1 MISIKLRPGQDPN
14 KAIQKLKN
22 TLINESLFEELK
34 KRKYFSKPSKK
45 KRLKSEN
52 AEKQRI
58 KDYRKAVRKAEQEGG
73 WN

>member
-1 MISIKLRPGQDPN
+1 MITIKLRPGQDPN

-22 TLINESLFEELK
+22 VLINESLFEELK
-34 KRKYFSKPSKK
+34 KRKYYSKPSKK

-52 AEKQRI
+52 AAKQKV
-58 KDYRKAVRKAEQEGG
+58 KDFRKLVRKAEQEGG

>member
-1 MISIKLRPGQDPN
+1 MITIKLRPGQDPN

-22 TLINESLFEELK
+22 ILINESLFEELK
-34 KRKYFSKPSKK
+34 KRKYYSKPSKK

-52 AEKQRI
+52 AAKQKI
-58 KDYRKAVRKAEQEGG
+58 KDFRKTVRKAEQEGG